1 MTNEVASDSDEN
13 HIENIPV
20 VREYPEV
27 FLEEPSGVP
36 PTRQVEIRSD
46 LTLVAYPIV
55 KALYQLVPFTVQEI
69 SNQLQE
75 LVDKEFIRYS

>member
-1 MTNEVASDSDEN
+1 MYGIMLPPIYRLNMLKYLRLGGVVYLTNEVASDSDEN

-55 KALYQLVPFTVQEI
+55 KALY
-69 SNQLQE
+69 
-75 LVDKEFIRYS
+75 

>member
-1 MTNEVASDSDEN
+1 MYDIMLPPIYRLNMLKYLRLGGVVYLTNEVASDSDEN

-55 KALYQLVPFTVQEI
+55 KALY
-69 SNQLQE
+69 
-75 LVDKEFIRYS
+75 